1 MTVKTNKPMKHKKLI
16 ITVSIIL
23 CVLLSIGGGIFAF
36 VKIGEARLREELSF
50 TDNNLSEDAAYGD
63 SAEVFHNG
71 QGYVYNENIINIL
84 FIGVDKDNIKEKK
97 DRQADALYL
106 LSIDTEADKFNVLA
120 ISRNT
125 LADIDIYDMNNEF
138 MGSDRAQICLS
149 YVYGKDDKDS
159 SKLTCKAVSR
169 LLYNIPINAYYTLFM
184 DSIDQIVDSVGGVE
198 IVIPNDMTEAQKNW
212 TKGKKVKLNGD
223 NALKFIQYRG
233 ETHAPRLERQK
244 VFIASFVDSAKKA
257 LKKDLS
263 LPIDMYKKLS
273 KNSVTDIDASQVAY
287 LATEM
292 SEASFKMNSIK
303 GQSGFDGLY
312 ETFEVDEQAL
322 FETVLDL
329 FYIKTN

>member
-1 MTVKTNKPMKHKKLI
+1 MTVKTNRPMKHKKLI
-16 ITVSIIL
+16 ITISIIL
-23 CVLLSIGGGIFAF
+23 CVLLTIGGGVFAF
-36 VKIGEARLREELSF
+36 IKIGEARLREELSF
-50 TDNNLSEDAAYGD
+50 TDSGLSEDDAYGD

-71 QGYVYNENIINIL
+71 QGYVYNENVINIL
-84 FIGVDKDNIKEKK
+84 FIGVDKANIKEKK

-106 LSIDTEADKFNVLA
+106 LSIDTETNNFNVLA

-138 MGSDRAQICLS
+138 MGSDNAQICLS
-149 YVYGKDDKDS
+149 YVYGKDDEES
-159 SKLTCKAVSR
+159 SKLTCKSVSR

-184 DSIDQIVDSVGGVE
+184 DAIDEIVDSVGGVE
-198 IVIPNDMTEAQKNW
+198 LVIPDDMTEVQKEW

-244 VFIASFVDSAKKA
+244 VFISSFVNSAKKA
-257 LKKDLS
+257 FKKDLS
-263 LPIDMYKKLS
+263 LPVDMYKKLS
-273 KNSVTDIDASQVAY
+273 KNSVTDIDISQVAY

-292 SEASFKMNSIK
+292 SEAGFKMNSIK

-312 ETFEVDEQAL
+312 ETFQADEQAL